1 MGGTVYHLDGQSA
14 GRAAGDAA
22 LEELTKEFQ
31 ACSTARHHPQQHEE
45 QRYDLCHS
53 KEHCKGGA
61 LVDKSKV
68 EGHR

>member
-1 MGGTVYHLDGQSA
+1 MGELSNHLDRQSA

-31 ACSTARHHPQQHEE
+31 ACSAARYHPQQHEE

-61 LVDKSKV
+61 LVDESKV